1 MPEFL
6 LTFWILVIFV
16 FLITEFIKVT
26 GDFFPFVVGGIGA
39 CICYALNLGLPI
51 QVAVFAALAVLCWFT
66 LRPTFKKKQRA
77 RVESDVIDPD
87 EHVGE
92 KVMVTGKIDD
102 RGWGRV
108 AIDNKEYRA
117 RAENPAE
124 KYNVADYV
132 TIVGVEGQWI
142 IVKR

>member
-1 MPEFL
+1 MPELL

-26 GDFFPFVVGGIGA
+26 GDFFPFVAGGVGA
-39 CICYALNLGLPI
+39 CICYALKLDFTI
-51 QVAVFAALAVLCWFT
+51 QVIVFAVVAALCWFT
-66 LRPTFKKKQRA
+66 LRPLFKRRQRD
-77 RVESDVIDPD
+77 RIESDVVDPD
-87 EHVGE
+87 EHIGE
-92 KVMVTGKIDD
+92 RVMVTAKIDD
-102 RGWGRV
+102 KDWGRV